1 MPQPLEDVRDAIETP
16 SNGSVSVP
24 SKVDINVFGHSAI
37 LKYIRRTTSEQ
48 ERIMK
53 TLRTPDDRFENLPDY
68 DFEPHYTKVGGMRMH
83 YVDEGPQDTDAVLLL
98 HGEPSWSYLYRH
110 MIPPLAAAGLRV
122 VTPDLIGFGKSDK
135 PVRKS
140 DYSYAGHVHW
150 MREFIEDLDLG
161 NITLFCQDWGSLI
174 GLRVAA
180 ENEHR
185 FARIALA
192 NGGLP
197 TGDQTMPDAFMKWRA
212 FALHSPYFPIGKII
226 QKATT
231 TKLRDDVVAAYDAPF
246 PARKFKA
253 GARMFPAL
261 VPIRPDDPA
270 SEANRRAW
278 DTFGRW
284 EKPFL
289 TAFSDKDPIT
299 RGGDRVWQKHVPGA
313 QGQKHVTIEGA
324 GHFLQED
331 KGKELANVLIEFV
344 DSNP

>member
-1 MPQPLEDVRDAIETP
+1 
-16 SNGSVSVP
+16 
-24 SKVDINVFGHSAI
+24 
-37 LKYIRRTTSEQ
+37 
-48 ERIMK
+48 MK
-53 TLRTPDDRFENLPDY
+53 TLRTPDDRFEDLPDY
-68 DFEPHYTKVGGMRMH
+68 DFEPHYARVGGMRMH
-83 YVDEGPQDTDAVLLL
+83 YVDEGPQDVDPVLLL

-110 MIPPLAAAGLRV
+110 MVPPLAAAGLRV
-122 VTPDLIGFGKSDK
+122 IAPDLIGFGKSDK
-135 PVRKS
+135 PAKKS
-140 DYSYAGHVHW
+140 DYSYAGHVDW
-150 MREFIEDLDLG
+150 LREFIETLDLNG
-161 NITLFCQDWGSLI
+161 ITMFCQDWGSLI

-185 FARIALA
+185 FARIALG

-197 TGDQTMPDAFMKWRA
+197 TGDQAMPDAFMKWRR
-212 FALHSPYFPIGKII
+212 FALYSPYFPIGSIV
-226 QKATT
+226 QRGTV

-246 PARKFKA
+246 PSRQFKA

-270 SEANRRAW
+270 SDANRRAW
-278 DTFGRW
+278 EVFGRW

-313 QGQKHVTIEGA
+313 RHQEHVTIAGA

-331 KGKELANVLIEFV
+331 KGEELAAVLVEFIN
-344 DSNP
+344 SNRASRSAPTALR

>member
-1 MPQPLEDVRDAIETP
+1 
-16 SNGSVSVP
+16 
-24 SKVDINVFGHSAI
+24 

-83 YVDEGPQDTDAVLLL
+83 YVDEGPQNADPVLLL

-140 DYSYAGHVHW
+140 DYSYAGHVLW

-180 ENEHR
+180 EDEQR

-299 RGGDRVWQKHVPGA
+299 RGGDRVWQK
-313 QGQKHVTIEGA
+313 KHVTIEGA

-331 KGKELANVLIEFV
+331 KGKELANVLIEFI